1 MPAKLELETINDE
14 LLSEN
19 NQLRREQNDQTERL
33 AELTGALES
42 VTARLESLASRP
54 LQSATNSQTAS
65 SRDELAAQIEP
76 LVTGLRQM
84 LDHAKSETIDQNK
97 RALILQALVQRNEQ
111 TNSEFLNSISRTKQ
125 HADAAERHAD
135 RLNKYLNRW
144 QGQPRMTMLKVTGA
158 MFFSTILAGLL
169 IAFLVS
175 WRLQPTRTLQE
186 DATKWR
192 VFTEEMTPEQVRRIE
207 QEIENK
213 LYRRQQEGQIGAQT
227 TGANSSTTNA
237 NSTPM
242 ISSPTPPAN
251 GRNRR

>member
-1 MPAKLELETINDE
+1 MPTKQELETINDE

-19 NQLRREQNDQTERL
+19 NQLRRERNDQTKRL
-33 AELTGALES
+33 AELTEALQS
-42 VTARLESLASRP
+42 VTARLEELASRP
-54 LQSATNSQTAS
+54 PQSGTGSQTAS

-84 LDHAKSETIDQNK
+84 LDHAKLETIDQNK
-97 RALILQALVQRNEQ
+97 RALILQALVERNEQ
-111 TNSEFLNSISRTKQ
+111 TNSEFLNSISRTKK
-125 HADAAERHAD
+125 HADAAERHAE

-213 LYRRQQEGQIGAQT
+213 LYRRQQDGQIGAQT
-227 TGANSSTTNA
+227 TGADAPATTP